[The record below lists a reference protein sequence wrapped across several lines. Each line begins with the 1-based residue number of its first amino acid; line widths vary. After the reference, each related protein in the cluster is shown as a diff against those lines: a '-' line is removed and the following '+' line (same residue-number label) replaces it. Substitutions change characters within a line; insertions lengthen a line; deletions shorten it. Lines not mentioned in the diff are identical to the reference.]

1 MQAEELPEDLQSLV
15 RDHIESYEQL
25 ELLLLL
31 RAERGVAWTGEALS
45 ARLRISSTLVSE
57 ALAKLQ
63 SGGFVVASTAEAPGG
78 PTHAYRVQADDLE
91 ATIERLSQAY
101 KEQPM
106 PIIKLMCANSIER
119 VRTAAL
125 RTFADAFIL
134 RKDKDRG

>member
-1 MQAEELPEDLQSLV
+1 MQAEELPKDLQSLV

-31 RAERGVAWTGEALS
+31 RAERGVAWSGEALS

-63 SGGFVVASTAEAPGG
+63 SGGFVVASTAEAAGG
-78 PTHAYRVQADDLE
+78 PTHAYRVQAADLE